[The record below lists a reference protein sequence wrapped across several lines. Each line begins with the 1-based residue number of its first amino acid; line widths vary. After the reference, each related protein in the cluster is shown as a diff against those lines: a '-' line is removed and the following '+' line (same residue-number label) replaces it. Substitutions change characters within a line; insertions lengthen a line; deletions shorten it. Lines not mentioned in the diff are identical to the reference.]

1 MAGQISIDEVAAR
14 VRTVLHSFP
23 EVRFAYLFGSVARD
37 NTGPLS
43 DLDIAVWVAGDIDC
57 FQFRLRCLEAL
68 MSALGRD
75 DIDLVVLNEAPLELA
90 YRVIRDG
97 RVIVDSSP
105 ERVPFETRVIDL
117 YLDAEPLR
125 HTQRAYL
132 KEQLSGGSRG

>member
-1 MAGQISIDEVAAR
+1 MAGKIPAEEVVAR
-14 VRTVLHSFP
+14 VRTVLHSFD
-23 EVRFAYLFGSVARD
+23 EVCFAYLFGSVARG

-57 FQFRLRCLEAL
+57 FQFRLRCLDAL

-90 YRVIRDG
+90 YRVVRDG
-97 RVIVDSSP
+97 RVIVESRL
-105 ERVPFETRVIDL
+105 ERVAFETRVIDL

-125 HTQRAYL
+125 RTQRAYL
-132 KEQLSGGSRG
+132 KERLSGGSRG